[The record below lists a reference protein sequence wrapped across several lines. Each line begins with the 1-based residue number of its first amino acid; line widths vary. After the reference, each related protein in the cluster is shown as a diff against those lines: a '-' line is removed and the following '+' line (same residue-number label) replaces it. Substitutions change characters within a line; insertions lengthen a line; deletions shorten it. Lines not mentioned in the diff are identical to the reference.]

1 MNKEMLNSM
10 RNYADVYREYM
21 AANKKMLSKVKHE
34 IASEDDIIKTVEVL
48 EELSKSLLELKI
60 DYVDMLEEEQ

>member
-1 MNKEMLNSM
+1 MNKETIKSM
-10 RNYADVYREYM
+10 KQYASAYHKYLST
-21 AANKKMLSKVKHE
+21 NKKMLSKVKHE

-60 DYVDMLEEEQ
+60 DYVDMLKEEQ